1 MGPDR
6 QGCRWFDTAWFLFW
20 AVASSVWCLTA
31 ANRLSSTF
39 DEPFYLEHGLH
50 AWRTGSYHTL
60 LKAGTMPLPVDV
72 ETLPI
77 YIWEQL
83 RGRPFDT
90 VADFDAMLPVARA
103 ANLAFWWLLLFYG
116 LRLGQLCGGRLGGRL
131 SVLFL
136 ACEPNLMGHAC
147 LATTDIAASACLLGF
162 IYHYLTGRSHGW
174 WRRAG
179 VAGIWYGAA
188 MLAKASALAFGP
200 VAMVT
205 LEMARQWQAASARC
219 GSLATWRERLHVF
232 RAQFRMF
239 PQNFWT
245 IIGIGLLITFT
256 YCSSDFQQERSFVV
270 WAGQLP
276 DGPAKVLMV
285 PIAES
290 LRIFPNA
297 GSGLIYQIK
306 HNMRGH
312 GAYLFGEWYPRA
324 VPYYFPAA
332 LLIKLTLPILALTL
346 LLLIVRPRALASPAG
361 LILAVLI
368 VFSLSCRVQIGIR
381 LVFPL
386 VCFWMIALAAG
397 LSKAMSNLEGVRNW
411 HLTTAALSALLIIPP
426 LTTWPDGLRYAN
438 RAWGGPDSAY
448 RYLSDSNCD
457 WGQGLKD
464 LQDWRQRHSTPPLKV
479 WYYGKDPVFMRSADF
494 YPLQSFPIASPADA
508 YAVLQGSYLAVSTS
522 ILYRD
527 PTFTPASVQV
537 FAILKGMQPVART
550 STFFIYDFT
559 NATLSP

>member
-6 QGCRWFDTAWFLFW
+6 QGCRWFDVAWFMFW
-20 AVASSVWCLTA
+20 AFASSVWCLTA
-31 ANRLSSTF
+31 ASRLSSTF
-39 DEPFYLEHGLH
+39 DEPFYVENGLH

-72 ETLPI
+72 EMLPV
-77 YIWEQL
+77 YVWEQL
-83 RGRPFDT
+83 RGKPFDS
-90 VADFDAMLPVARA
+90 VADFDVMLPVARA
-103 ANLAFWWLLLFYG
+103 ANLAFWWLLLLYG
-116 LRLGQLCGGRLGGRL
+116 FRLGRLCGGALGGRL
-131 SVLFL
+131 AVLFL
-136 ACEPNLMGHAC
+136 ACEPNLLGHAC

-162 IYHYLTGRSHGW
+162 IYHYLTGRGQGW

-179 VAGIWYGAA
+179 VPGLWYGVA

-205 LEMARQWQAASARC
+205 LELARQWQASLARC
-219 GSLATWRERLHVF
+219 GPQVTRRECLKAF
-232 RAQFRMF
+232 RAHFHLF
-239 PQNFWT
+239 PESFWT
-245 IIGIGLLITFT
+245 IIGIGLAVTFT
-256 YCSSDFQQERSFVV
+256 YCSSDFQQERSFAV

-276 DGPAKVLMV
+276 EGPARTFVV
-285 PIAES
+285 PLADN

-297 GSGLIYQIK
+297 GSGLVYQIK

-332 LLIKLTLPILALTL
+332 LLIKLTLPALALML
-346 LLLIVRPRALASPAG
+346 LLLIVRPWALASPAG

-397 LSKAMSNLEGVRNW
+397 LSKVMNSVEGLSLW
-411 HLTTAALSALLIIPP
+411 AIPTAVLSALLIVPP

-438 RAWGGPDSAY
+438 RAWGGPESTY
-448 RYLSDSNCD
+448 CYLSDSNCD

-464 LQDWRQRHSTPPLKV
+464 LQAWRERHGNPPLKV
-479 WYYGKDPVFMRSADF
+479 WYYGKDPVFMRSMEF
-494 YPLQSFPIASPADA
+494 CPLQSYPIASPAEV
-508 YAVLQGSYLAVSTS
+508 YAVLRGSYLAVSTS

-527 PTFTPASVQV
+527 PNFTPASVEV
-537 FAILKGMQPVART
+537 FAVLKGMQPIART

-559 NATLSP
+559 DATLSP